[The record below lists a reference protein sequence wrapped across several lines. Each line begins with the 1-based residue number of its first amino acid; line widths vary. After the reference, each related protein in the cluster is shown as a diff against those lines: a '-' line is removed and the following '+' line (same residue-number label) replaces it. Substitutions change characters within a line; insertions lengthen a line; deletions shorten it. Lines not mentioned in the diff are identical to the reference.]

1 MTFNVKLLCYISYV
15 VPLYTWYDF
24 DVDKK
29 NRSSLPV
36 FLGTNGMF
44 LLMFFDLFRK
54 YNLNALQDSVKLYRE
69 NVC

>member
-24 DVDKK
+24 DVDKI
-29 NRSSLPV
+29 RSPLPV

-44 LLMFFDLFRK
+44 LLMFFVLFRK
-54 YNLNALQDSVKLYRE
+54 YNLNAL
-69 NVC
+69 